1 MISNTLF
8 SIVVVYLVWSNMK
21 IKISVEGMNVN
32 IVLNKEQINEFDL
45 KWRSIGEESTLENF
59 IVNDISDLVK
69 NEIDNGLY
77 GLFNY

>member
-1 MISNTLF
+1 
-8 SIVVVYLVWSNMK
+8 MK

-45 KWRSIGEESTLENF
+45 KWRCIGEESTLDNF
-59 IVNDISDLVK
+59 IVNDISSLVE
-69 NEIDNGLY
+69 NEIENGLY

>member
-1 MISNTLF
+1 
-8 SIVVVYLVWSNMK
+8 MK
-21 IKISVEGMNVN
+21 IKISVNGMNVN

-59 IVNDISDLVK
+59 IVNDISELVK

>member
-1 MISNTLF
+1 
-8 SIVVVYLVWSNMK
+8 MK
-21 IKISVEGMNVN
+21 IKISVNGMNVN

-45 KWRSIGEESTLENF
+45 KWRSIGEVSTLENF

>member
-1 MISNTLF
+1 
-8 SIVVVYLVWSNMK
+8 MK

-45 KWRSIGEESTLENF
+45 KWKTIGEESTLENF
-59 IVNDISDLVK
+59 IVNDISSLIE
-69 NEIDNGLY
+69 NEIENGLY

>member
-1 MISNTLF
+1 
-8 SIVVVYLVWSNMK
+8 MK

-45 KWRSIGEESTLENF
+45 KWRTIGEESTLENF
-59 IVNDISDLVK
+59 IVNDISELVR

>member
-1 MISNTLF
+1 
-8 SIVVVYLVWSNMK
+8 MK

-45 KWRSIGEESTLENF
+45 KWRTIGEESTLENF
-59 IVNDISDLVK
+59 IVNDISDLIK

>member
-1 MISNTLF
+1 MN
-8 SIVVVYLVWSNMK
+8 
-21 IKISVEGMNVN
+21 IKISVNGMNVN

-45 KWRSIGEESTLENF
+45 KWRTIGEESTLENF
-59 IVNDISDLVK
+59 IVNDISELVR

>member
-1 MISNTLF
+1 
-8 SIVVVYLVWSNMK
+8 MK

-32 IVLNKEQINEFDL
+32 IVLNKEQIEEFDL

-59 IVNDISDLVK
+59 IVNDISELVK

>member
-1 MISNTLF
+1 MN
-8 SIVVVYLVWSNMK
+8 

-45 KWRSIGEESTLENF
+45 KWRTIGEESTLENF
-59 IVNDISDLVK
+59 IVNDISSLVE
-69 NEIDNGLY
+69 NEIENGLY

>member
-1 MISNTLF
+1 
-8 SIVVVYLVWSNMK
+8 MK

-59 IVNDISDLVK
+59 IVNDISSLVE

>member
-1 MISNTLF
+1 
-8 SIVVVYLVWSNMK
+8 MK

-59 IVNDISDLVK
+59 IVNDISELVR

>member
-1 MISNTLF
+1 
-8 SIVVVYLVWSNMK
+8 MK

-45 KWRSIGEESTLENF
+45 KWRTIGEESTLENF
-59 IVNDISDLVK
+59 IVNDISSLVE
-69 NEIDNGLY
+69 NEIENGLY

>member
-1 MISNTLF
+1 
-8 SIVVVYLVWSNMK
+8 MK
-21 IKISVEGMNVN
+21 IKISVNGMNVN

-59 IVNDISDLVK
+59 IVNDISELVR

>member
-1 MISNTLF
+1 
-8 SIVVVYLVWSNMK
+8 MK

-59 IVNDISDLVK
+59 IVNDISELVK

>member
-1 MISNTLF
+1 
-8 SIVVVYLVWSNMK
+8 MK
-21 IKISVEGMNVN
+21 IKISVNGMNVN

-45 KWRSIGEESTLENF
+45 KWKSIGEESTLENF

-69 NEIDNGLY
+69 NEIENGLY

>member
-1 MISNTLF
+1 
-8 SIVVVYLVWSNMK
+8 MK

-45 KWRSIGEESTLENF
+45 KWRTIGEESTLENF
-59 IVNDISDLVK
+59 IVNDISSLVE
-69 NEIDNGLY
+69 NEIENVLY

>member
-1 MISNTLF
+1 
-8 SIVVVYLVWSNMK
+8 MK

-59 IVNDISDLVK
+59 IVNDISDLVE

>member
-1 MISNTLF
+1 
-8 SIVVVYLVWSNMK
+8 MK
-21 IKISVEGMNVN
+21 IKISVNGMNVN

-45 KWRSIGEESTLENF
+45 KWRTIGEESTLENF
-59 IVNDISDLVK
+59 IVNDISSLIE

>member
-1 MISNTLF
+1 
-8 SIVVVYLVWSNMK
+8 MK
-21 IKISVEGMNVN
+21 IKISVNGMNVN

-59 IVNDISDLVK
+59 IVNDISSLVE
-69 NEIDNGLY
+69 NEIDNVLY

>member
-1 MISNTLF
+1 
-8 SIVVVYLVWSNMK
+8 MK

-59 IVNDISDLVK
+59 IVNDISSLIE

>member
-1 MISNTLF
+1 
-8 SIVVVYLVWSNMK
+8 MK
-21 IKISVEGMNVN
+21 IKISVNGMNVN

-45 KWRSIGEESTLENF
+45 KWKSIGEESTLENF
-59 IVNDISDLVK
+59 IVNDISELVR

>member
-1 MISNTLF
+1 
-8 SIVVVYLVWSNMK
+8 MK
-21 IKISVEGMNVN
+21 IKISVEGMSVNV
-32 IVLNKEQINEFDL
+32 VLNKEQINEFEN
-45 KWRSIGEESTLENF
+45 KWKSIGEESTLENF

>member
-1 MISNTLF
+1 
-8 SIVVVYLVWSNMK
+8 MK

-45 KWRSIGEESTLENF
+45 KWKSIGEESTLENF
-59 IVNDISDLVK
+59 IVNDISSLIE

>member
-1 MISNTLF
+1 
-8 SIVVVYLVWSNMK
+8 MK
-21 IKISVEGMNVN
+21 IKICVEGMNVN

-45 KWRSIGEESTLENF
+45 KWKSIGEESTLENF
-59 IVNDISDLVK
+59 IVNDISELVR

>member
-1 MISNTLF
+1 
-8 SIVVVYLVWSNMK
+8 MK
-21 IKISVEGMNVN
+21 IKISVNGMNVN
-32 IVLNKEQINEFDL
+32 IVLNKEQINEVDL

>member
-1 MISNTLF
+1 MN
-8 SIVVVYLVWSNMK
+8 
-21 IKISVEGMNVN
+21 IKISVEGMSVNV
-32 IVLNKEQINEFDL
+32 VLNKEQINEFDL

-59 IVNDISDLVK
+59 IVNDISELVR

>member
-1 MISNTLF
+1 MN
-8 SIVVVYLVWSNMK
+8 
-21 IKISVEGMNVN
+21 IKISVNGMNVN

-59 IVNDISDLVK
+59 IVNDISSLVE
-69 NEIDNGLY
+69 NEIENGLY

>member
-1 MISNTLF
+1 
-8 SIVVVYLVWSNMK
+8 MK

-45 KWRSIGEESTLENF
+45 KWRTIGEESTLENF
-59 IVNDISDLVK
+59 IVNDISSLVE
-69 NEIDNGLY
+69 NEIENCLY

>member
-1 MISNTLF
+1 
-8 SIVVVYLVWSNMK
+8 MK

>member
-1 MISNTLF
+1 
-8 SIVVVYLVWSNMK
+8 MK

-45 KWRSIGEESTLENF
+45 KWKSIGEESTLENF

>member
-1 MISNTLF
+1 
-8 SIVVVYLVWSNMK
+8 MK

-32 IVLNKEQINEFDL
+32 IVLNKEQIEEFNL

-59 IVNDISDLVK
+59 IVNDISELVK

>member
-1 MISNTLF
+1 MN
-8 SIVVVYLVWSNMK
+8 
-21 IKISVEGMNVN
+21 IKISVNGMNVN
-32 IVLNKEQINEFDL
+32 IVLNKEQIEEFDL

-59 IVNDISDLVK
+59 IVNDISELVR

>member
-1 MISNTLF
+1 MN
-8 SIVVVYLVWSNMK
+8 
-21 IKISVEGMNVN
+21 IKISVNGMNVN

-45 KWRSIGEESTLENF
+45 KWRTIGEESTLENF
-59 IVNDISDLVK
+59 IVNDISSLIE

>member
-1 MISNTLF
+1 
-8 SIVVVYLVWSNMK
+8 MK

-45 KWRSIGEESTLENF
+45 KWRSIGEDSTLENF
-59 IVNDISDLVK
+59 IVNDISSLVE
-69 NEIDNGLY
+69 NEIENGLY

>member
-1 MISNTLF
+1 
-8 SIVVVYLVWSNMK
+8 MK

-32 IVLNKEQINEFDL
+32 IVLTKEQIEEFDL
-45 KWRSIGEESTLENF
+45 KFRSIGEESTLENF

-69 NEIDNGLY
+69 NEIENGLY

>member
-1 MISNTLF
+1 
-8 SIVVVYLVWSNMK
+8 MK

-45 KWRSIGEESTLENF
+45 KWRTIGEESTLENF
-59 IVNDISDLVK
+59 IVNDISSLVE
-69 NEIDNGLY
+69 NEIQNGLY

>member
-1 MISNTLF
+1 MN
-8 SIVVVYLVWSNMK
+8 
-21 IKISVEGMNVN
+21 IKISVNGMNVN

-45 KWRSIGEESTLENF
+45 KWKSIGEESTLENF
-59 IVNDISDLVK
+59 IVNDISELVR